1 MSFCPQCGKATS
13 PGANFCV
20 ACGTSLQAIPV
31 DSPSISGQ
39 VQSTSP
45 PSDSDGKHL
54 FGSL

>member
-20 ACGTSLQAIPV
+20 ACGTSLQAISV

-45 PSDSDGKHL
+45 PADSDRKHL